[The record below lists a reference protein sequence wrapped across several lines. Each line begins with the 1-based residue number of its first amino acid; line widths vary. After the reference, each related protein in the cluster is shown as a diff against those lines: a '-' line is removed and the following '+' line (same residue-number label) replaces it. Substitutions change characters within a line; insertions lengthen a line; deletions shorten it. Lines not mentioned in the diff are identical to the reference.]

1 MKKRIFHYVIVT
13 VLALLVGPGTGNTA
27 GPWQWQFSLNTEGPE
42 GVMQMPTGLFVDS
55 GLKRYYVVDAGNNR
69 LLSFDQEGKF
79 LNAFNA
85 ENSLQIPFDMAREE
99 GGIIWV
105 VEKGRNSLTSIDLK
119 TKDITV
125 HTLFAH
131 QKPVYPDRLQLH
143 NDLFYILDKATG
155 AVVAYDKN
163 LAMKRKFACSDC
175 TTGFIDFEATAEQL
189 WALEPHEP
197 AVYRF
202 NKTGVLEERIP
213 LAGSISFPYSLAV
226 GQLNQLFVL
235 DRHAGTVA
243 VFSDQGEFQY
253 DFLHTGQGRGQLYF
267 PTEITFD
274 PWGRLCVVEEGN
286 GRVQI
291 FSRQ

>member
-1 MKKRIFHYVIVT
+1 MKKRIFQGVVVIL
-13 VLALLVGPGTGNTA
+13 LALLIGPGTGNSA
-27 GPWQWQFSLNTEGPE
+27 GPWQWQFTLSTVGSE
-42 GVMQMPTGLFVDS
+42 GVMQMPTALFVDS
-55 GLKRYYVVDAGNNR
+55 GLQRYYVVDAGNNR

-85 ENSLQIPFDMAREE
+85 DNSLKIPFDMARE
-99 GGIIWV
+99 GSGIIWV

-125 HTLFAH
+125 NTLYA
-131 QKPVYPDRLQLH
+131 QKKPVYPDRMQLL
-143 NDLFYILDKATG
+143 DDTIYILDKATG
-155 AVVAYDKN
+155 AVVAFDKK
-163 LAMKRKFACSDC
+163 LDMKRRFSCSDC
-175 TTGFIDFEATAEQL
+175 ATGFIDFEATAEKL

-202 NKTGVLEERIP
+202 NNTGVLEERIP
-213 LAGSISFPYSLAV
+213 LTGSVSFPYSLAV
-226 GQLNQLFVL
+226 GPLDQLFIL

-243 VFSDQGEFQY
+243 VFTEQGEFQY
-253 DFLHTGQGRGQLYF
+253 NFLNTGQGRGQLYF